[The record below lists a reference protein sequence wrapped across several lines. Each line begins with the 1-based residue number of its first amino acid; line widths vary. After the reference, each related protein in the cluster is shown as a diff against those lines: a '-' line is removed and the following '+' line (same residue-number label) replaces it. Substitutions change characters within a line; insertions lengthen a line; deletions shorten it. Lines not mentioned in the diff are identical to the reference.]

1 MRLAGDLCGSLATV
15 KLSLLE
21 KLVSFIAELM
31 CTWPGS
37 ESTEGRDPAGHGR
50 AAHLAVASHGPVD
63 KQQRHLLPCRGSL
76 RGK

>member
-1 MRLAGDLCGSLATV
+1 MQLARDLCGSLATV

-37 ESTEGRDPAGHGR
+37 ESAKGRDPAGHDR
-50 AAHLAVASHGPVD
+50 AAHLAVPSHGPVD
-63 KQQRHLLPCRGSL
+63 KW
-76 RGK
+76 